1 MLNINEWLTLLALI
15 AFMLQ
20 GFQLKKYSS
29 SWYILVLVVLPA
41 SVCAG
46 LSDFLILQSVTVL
59 QQQLLTKI
67 ELISVIVLL
76 EAFFIF
82 FLTKDYKLPLVSML
96 TTLIYGQMLF
106 YQMGWFSWSFT
117 IQGIIYGL
125 VVSLALTLII
135 NLCKKV
141 IYLEKVLI
149 ITLLG
154 ITLIQTAQWPLTQ
167 QTPIESDFQSLIY
180 SLTMISI
187 LILMG
192 YVFTRVYYKFS
203 HRHEFKTKSDIK

>member
-1 MLNINEWLTLLALI
+1 
-15 AFMLQ
+15 MLQ
-20 GFQLKKYSS
+20 GCQFKKCSS
-29 SWYILVLVVLPA
+29 RWYILVLVVLPA

-59 QQQLLTKI
+59 QQQLLNQT
-67 ELISVIVLL
+67 ELISAIVLL
-76 EAFFIF
+76 EALLIC

-125 VVSLALTLII
+125 VVSLALMLTI

-141 IYLEKVLI
+141 IYLEKVI
-149 ITLLG
+149 IFTLLG

-167 QTPIESDFQSLIY
+167 EPPIESDFLSLIY
-180 SLTMISI
+180 SLTMIFI

-192 YVFTRVYYKFS
+192 YVFTRVYYKLS
-203 HRHEFKTKSDIK
+203 HRHKFKQNQILNNSNR